1 MNWAVNRMVRGL
13 IISTLSLFAI
23 QSAIAHEVKSLS
35 GVNAVNLGIASHKH
49 YRSPG
54 KYGDTYRTGHG
65 VEAGNSGIII
75 WSAKSY
81 NGYGASQTRNKHY
94 RGGFNHRPK
103 YGTNYKR
110 SYGSEKR

>member
-1 MNWAVNRMVRGL
+1 MNRAVNLVVKGL

-23 QSAIAHEVKSLS
+23 QSATAHEVTSLT
-35 GVNAVNLGIASHKH
+35 GANAVNLGIASHKH

-81 NGYGASQTRNKHY
+81 NGYGSSQTRNKHY
-94 RGGFNHRPK
+94 RGGFNHRSN
-103 YGTNYKR
+103 YGKNYKR